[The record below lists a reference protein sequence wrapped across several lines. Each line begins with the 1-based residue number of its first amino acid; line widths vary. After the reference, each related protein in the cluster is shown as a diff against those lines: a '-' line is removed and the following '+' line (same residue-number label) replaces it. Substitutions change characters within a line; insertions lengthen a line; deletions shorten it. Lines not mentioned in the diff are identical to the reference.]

1 MTMGFAAPPQ
11 IGALPQPRQ
20 AMMSFRSADGRTV
33 EFMPL
38 ATDLHGRRTK
48 TAEAARI
55 SYAALFRKQG
65 WSEQQREQFVALFV
79 ERKEQ
84 GQRLIEAAQKQGST
98 VDGTFAQVVWD
109 QTGVEFDA
117 QLRATLSE
125 NAVAGL
131 REFEA
136 TKAVRTIADSLARD
150 LFYSE
155 TPLSVAQAEQFI
167 DAIAAVARTPRG
179 KIDLGVVAPEALFVQ
194 ARTVLSEPQLAA
206 FKQHELR
213 RRQLT
218 AKPTR

>member
-1 MTMGFAAPPQ
+1 
-11 IGALPQPRQ
+11 
-20 AMMSFRSADGRTV
+20 
-33 EFMPL
+33 
-38 ATDLHGRRTK
+38 
-48 TAEAARI
+48 
-55 SYAALFRKQG
+55 LFRKQG

-136 TKAVRTIADSLARD
+136 TKAVRNVADSLARD

-179 KIDLGVVAPEALFVQ
+179 KIDLGAVAPEALFVQ